1 MLVRRDARADYLT
14 KTSNF
19 FSGIGAANI
28 VDGYELT
35 GAKKVQF
42 SPATGAPTIAQQSA
56 SFLGP
61 AGVGAMVCQP
71 YQTFIN
77 ESYTRVATMQAN
89 VGGAYYDES
98 WAVMSLLMMTG
109 NMLNYTAETPLI
121 R

>member
-1 MLVRRDARADYLT
+1 M
-14 KTSNF
+14 KTSTF

-42 SPATGAPTIAQQSA
+42 SPANTAPTLAQQSA

-61 AGVGAMVCQP
+61 AGVGAMVAGT
-71 YQTFIN
+71 YQTFLN
-77 ESYTRVATMQAN
+77 DTYARVVPMQAN

-109 NMLNYTAETPLI
+109 NYLNYTAETPL

>member
-1 MLVRRDARADYLT
+1 M
-14 KTSNF
+14 
-19 FSGIGAANI
+19 
-28 VDGYELT
+28 
-35 GAKKVQF
+35 QF
-42 SPATGAPTIAQQSA
+42 SPANGTPTLAQQSA

-61 AGVGAMVCQP
+61 AGVGAMISST

-77 ESYTRVATMQAN
+77 DSYARVATRQTL

-109 NMLNYTAETPLI
+109 NMLNYTDPRSVPI